1 MVVSLTSTT
10 NITSHLCIMELVK
23 TTNLIHIFLPGYS
36 FYRCNVLSFQS
47 DPSSVIARIISYVS
61 WHSPLILAKGFTHNR
76 ASVNGCKIN
85 HRNSFPLATVTM
97 KLTEQKIY
105 TIVPEW
111 CKVQGRETVVFV
123 WAYVEKREHFLNLR
137 NFGTYPGQWL
147 LVLCHLHISLT
158 WHYSHIFLPHE

>member
-1 MVVSLTSTT
+1 
-10 NITSHLCIMELVK
+10 MELVK

-47 DPSSVIARIISYVS
+47 DPSSVIARIISYAS
-61 WHSPLILAKGFTHNR
+61 WHSPLISAKGFTHNR
-76 ASVNGCKIN
+76 ASVNGYKIN
-85 HRNSFPLATVTM
+85 HRNRFPLATVTM

-123 WAYVEKREHFLNLR
+123 
-137 NFGTYPGQWL
+137 
-147 LVLCHLHISLT
+147 
-158 WHYSHIFLPHE
+158 